1 MSISRKLREWVSRRA
16 RDERWAQTSHA
27 FDTTVKLDGVSVA
40 VGKCSYGV
48 GNIMLAHHAGA
59 PALTIGRFCSIAGNV
74 RIFTGAY
81 HRTDWLTTYPFGS
94 QHPELFGHQLPDGFP
109 HSNGGVAIGND
120 VWIGNS
126 ATIMSGVTVSDGA
139 VIAANAHVICDVAP
153 YEIVG
158 GNPARHLKFRFAP
171 EIVAELLR
179 LRWWDLDNATI
190 ARIHPQLTVAASVHS
205 VERLQALIE
214 AAH

>member
-1 MSISRKLREWVSRRA
+1 MSLHKTLREWVSRRA
-16 RDERWAQTSHA
+16 RDERWARDSHP
-27 FDTTVKLDGVSVA
+27 FDTTVRIDGVSVT

-59 PALTIGRFCSIAGNV
+59 PALTIGRFCSIAGGV
-74 RIFTGAY
+74 KIFTGAY
-81 HRTDWLTTYPFGS
+81 HRSDWLTTYPFGS
-94 QHPELFGHQLPDGFP
+94 QHPELFGSTLPAGFP
-109 HSNGGVAIGND
+109 HSNGGVAIGSD

-126 ATIMSGVTVSDGA
+126 ATIMSGVTVGDGA
-139 VIAANAHVICDVAP
+139 VIAANAHVVKNVEP

-158 GNPARHLKFRFAP
+158 GNPARHLKYRFAP

-190 ARIHPQLTVAASVHS
+190 ARLHPQLTVAASTQS
-205 VERLQALIE
+205 VERLRALIE
-214 AAH
+214 EAG